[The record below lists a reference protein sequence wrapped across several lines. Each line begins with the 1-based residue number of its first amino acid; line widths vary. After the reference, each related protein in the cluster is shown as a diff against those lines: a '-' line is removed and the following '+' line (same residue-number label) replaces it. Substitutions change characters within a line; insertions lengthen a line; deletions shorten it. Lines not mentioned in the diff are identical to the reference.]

1 MNGKA
6 FQETYKQVA
15 EIVRHEYSLA
25 FALPAADG
33 TVHSID
39 VKVDKFGAAGKS
51 VVTYRVD
58 HRKGYQ
64 APKE

>member
-33 TVHSID
+33 MIHSIE
-39 VKVDKFGAAGKS
+39 VKVDRSGSGGKS
-51 VVTYRVD
+51 ASGYRVD